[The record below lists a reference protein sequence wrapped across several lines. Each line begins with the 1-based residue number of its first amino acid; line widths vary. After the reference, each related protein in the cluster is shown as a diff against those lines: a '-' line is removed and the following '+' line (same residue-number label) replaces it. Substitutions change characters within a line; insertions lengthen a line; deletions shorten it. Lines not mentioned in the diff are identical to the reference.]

1 MSTIGERI
9 KNRRLEL
16 GYTQEELSKKL
27 GYKNRSSV
35 NQMENSTE
43 LPLKKV
49 TKLANA
55 LNVSPSYIM
64 GWDVSINQ
72 SNNSGSISNNIGSED
87 SSSYR
92 DSTSTT
98 NNYYGGCKPCD
109 EVKENNHRYLP
120 TQNRD
125 LFFTVI
131 DYARNMTDEQLLD
144 MVKYAEFILN
154 K

>member
-55 LNVSPSYIM
+55 LNVSPGYIM

-87 SSSYR
+87 KSSYK
-92 DSTSTT
+92 DSNTTT
-98 NNYYGGCKPCD
+98 NNYYSGCKPC
-109 EVKENNHRYLP
+109 EEAEENNHHYRP

>member
-9 KNRRLEL
+9 RNRRLEL

-49 TKLANA
+49 TKLAEA

-64 GWDVSINQ
+64 GWDMNINQ
-72 SNNSGSISNNIGSED
+72 DNNSGTISNNIGSDNNSSYSD
-87 SSSYR
+87 SS
-92 DSTSTT
+92 TTT
-98 NNYYGGCKPCD
+98 NNYYNGCGHCD
-109 EVKENNHRYLP
+109 EVAEEHPKYYTSRNK
-120 TQNRD
+120 D
-125 LFFTVI
+125 LFFTII
-131 DYARNMTDEQLLD
+131 DHIRNMTDEQLLD

>member
-49 TKLANA
+49 TKPANA

-87 SSSYR
+87 KSSYK
-92 DSTSTT
+92 DSNTTT

-109 EVKENNHRYLP
+109 EVEENKHHYRP

>member
-72 SNNSGSISNNIGSED
+72 SNNSGSISNNIGSD
-87 SSSYR
+87 DNSSYK
-92 DSTSTT
+92 DLNTTT

-109 EVKENNHRYLP
+109 EVKENNHHYRP
-120 TQNRD
+120 AQNRD